1 MAAQGSLY
9 PSHYCIR
16 QVISVEKGLVI
27 ISEVCVCVCVCV
39 LTVQRANIQ
48 NSWGIISQEICAVA
62 VLKGRY

>member
-9 PSHYCIR
+9 TSHYCIR

-27 ISEVCVCVCVCV
+27 ISEACGV
-39 LTVQRANIQ
+39 LIVQRANIR
-48 NSWGIISQEICAVA
+48 NSWELSVKKYVQWT